1 MTKQKQ
7 HKNIRI
13 TKEKNMFKI
22 IKNNTSTMASY
33 ESKKEAYNAIL
44 SIFFEITKNVPA
56 NSIEMINTKGRLD
69 FLIDGKLFGFYQIV
83 EFDANADENDKNSD
97 SCWYEERWYDSDLKN
112 ALLYHEVPV
121 TENTMRLMREKCKHI
136 FDDKSVRNEML
147 EDKAFE
153 IKEAIQKT
161 KEDQSPAY
169 TMIITKETSECP
181 EKSLNYFA
189 DRPWKGTYV
198 KTLVGNT
205 VEDFFE
211 ETDIEGLFY
220 QLIDNRKG
228 IRISHGSVD
237 IDRIAEEISEYQK
250 NNGGKSD
257 DIDK

>member
-1 MTKQKQ
+1 
-7 HKNIRI
+7 
-13 TKEKNMFKI
+13 MFKI
-22 IKNNTSTMASY
+22 IKNNTFTMASY

-44 SIFFEITKNVPA
+44 SILFEITKNVPA
-56 NSIEMINTKGRLD
+56 NSIEMINAKGRLD
-69 FLIDGKLFGFYQIV
+69 FLIDGKLFAFYQIV

-97 SCWYEERWYDSDLKN
+97 SCWYEERWYDSDLEN

-121 TENTMRLMREKCKHI
+121 TEKTMKLMREKCKHI
-136 FDDKSVRNEML
+136 FDDKSARNEML

-153 IKEAIQKT
+153 IKEAIQKA

-169 TMIITKETSECP
+169 MMIITKKTAKYP
-181 EKSLNYFA
+181 KKSLNYFA

-205 VEDFFE
+205 AEDFFE
-211 ETDIEGLFY
+211 GTDIEGLFY

-250 NNGGKSD
+250 NNGGKLD

>member
-1 MTKQKQ
+1 MTKQKQQKQQKQ

-83 EFDANADENDKNSD
+83 EFDANADKNDKNSD
-97 SCWYEERWYDSDLKN
+97 SCWYEERWYDSDLEN

-147 EDKAFE
+147 EDMAFE
-153 IKEAIQKT
+153 IKEAIQKAQ
-161 KEDQSPAY
+161 ED
-169 TMIITKETSECP
+169 
-181 EKSLNYFA
+181 
-189 DRPWKGTYV
+189 
-198 KTLVGNT
+198 
-205 VEDFFE
+205 
-211 ETDIEGLFY
+211 
-220 QLIDNRKG
+220 
-228 IRISHGSVD
+228 
-237 IDRIAEEISEYQK
+237 
-250 NNGGKSD
+250 
-257 DIDK
+257 

>member
-1 MTKQKQ
+1 MK
-7 HKNIRI
+7 
-13 TKEKNMFKI
+13 
-22 IKNNTSTMASY
+22 
-33 ESKKEAYNAIL
+33 
-44 SIFFEITKNVPA
+44 
-56 NSIEMINTKGRLD
+56 
-69 FLIDGKLFGFYQIV
+69 
-83 EFDANADENDKNSD
+83 
-97 SCWYEERWYDSDLKN
+97 
-112 ALLYHEVPV
+112 
-121 TENTMRLMREKCKHI
+121 LMREKCKHI
-136 FDDKSVRNEML
+136 FDDKSARNEML

-153 IKEAIQKT
+153 IKEAIQKA
-161 KEDQSPAY
+161 KEDQSQAY
-169 TMIITKETSECP
+169 MMIITKETAEYP

-189 DRPWKGTYV
+189 DRPWNGTYV

>member
-1 MTKQKQ
+1 M
-7 HKNIRI
+7 
-13 TKEKNMFKI
+13 
-22 IKNNTSTMASY
+22 
-33 ESKKEAYNAIL
+33 
-44 SIFFEITKNVPA
+44 
-56 NSIEMINTKGRLD
+56 
-69 FLIDGKLFGFYQIV
+69 
-83 EFDANADENDKNSD
+83 
-97 SCWYEERWYDSDLKN
+97 
-112 ALLYHEVPV
+112 
-121 TENTMRLMREKCKHI
+121 
-136 FDDKSVRNEML
+136 
-147 EDKAFE
+147 
-153 IKEAIQKT
+153 
-161 KEDQSPAY
+161 
-169 TMIITKETSECP
+169 MIITKETDEYP

-198 KTLVGNT
+198 KTLVGIT

>member
-1 MTKQKQ
+1 
-7 HKNIRI
+7 
-13 TKEKNMFKI
+13 MFKI

-97 SCWYEERWYDSDLKN
+97 SCWYEERWYDSDLEN

-147 EDKAFE
+147 EDMAFE
-153 IKEAIQKT
+153 IKEAIQKA

-169 TMIITKETSECP
+169 MMIITKETAEYP

-189 DRPWKGTYV
+189 DRP
-198 KTLVGNT
+198 
-205 VEDFFE
+205 
-211 ETDIEGLFY
+211 
-220 QLIDNRKG
+220 
-228 IRISHGSVD
+228 
-237 IDRIAEEISEYQK
+237 
-250 NNGGKSD
+250 
-257 DIDK
+257 

>member
-1 MTKQKQ
+1 MLMQ
-7 HKNIRI
+7 
-13 TKEKNMFKI
+13 M
-22 IKNNTSTMASY
+22 
-33 ESKKEAYNAIL
+33 
-44 SIFFEITKNVPA
+44 
-56 NSIEMINTKGRLD
+56 EMIKILT
-69 FLIDGKLFGFYQIV
+69 
-83 EFDANADENDKNSD
+83 DA
-97 SCWYEERWYDSDLKN
+97 YEERWYDSDLEI

-121 TENTMRLMREKCKHI
+121 TEKTMKLMREKCKHI
-136 FDDKSVRNEML
+136 FDDKSARNEML

>member
-1 MTKQKQ
+1 
-7 HKNIRI
+7 
-13 TKEKNMFKI
+13 
-22 IKNNTSTMASY
+22 
-33 ESKKEAYNAIL
+33 
-44 SIFFEITKNVPA
+44 
-56 NSIEMINTKGRLD
+56 
-69 FLIDGKLFGFYQIV
+69 
-83 EFDANADENDKNSD
+83 
-97 SCWYEERWYDSDLKN
+97 
-112 ALLYHEVPV
+112 
-121 TENTMRLMREKCKHI
+121 
-136 FDDKSVRNEML
+136 ML

-153 IKEAIQKT
+153 IKEAIQKA
-161 KEDQSPAY
+161 KEDQSTAY
-169 TMIITKETSECP
+169 MMIITKETAEYP

-250 NNGGKSD
+250 NNGGKSY